1 MERFNPERIKELLV
15 KIFAATGVPA
25 AEALILSESLVE
37 ADLQGTSTHGV
48 SRVGIYSRRLRQGL
62 IDPRADLTIE
72 KKWPAVLTVNA
83 NNGLGQVQ
91 AYKTL
96 QLLIPM
102 ARESGCASATI
113 HNSNHCGALSYFTN
127 KAAENDMILWA
138 MTNVE
143 SSMPPTGGRSAFF
156 GTNPLAISFP
166 TGKGYPIKID
176 LSTSVVARGN
186 IITAQRKGEAIPLGW
201 ALDAQ
206 GNPTSDADK
215 AMAGTVLTMA
225 GHKGYALA
233 LMIEV
238 LSGVLSGSDIGP
250 AVGSL
255 YRDFSRT
262 QNIGHFFSLFNIAA
276 FMDIDLFKERLDGM
290 VDRIKGGEKLPGV
303 EEILVPGERSLKTS
317 RANRRLGIPIGAETI
332 SEIKALCR
340 EFGIPV
346 SLEDLQK
353 I

>member
-1 MERFNPERIKELLV
+1 MERFNPERIKELV
-15 KIFAATGVPA
+15 AKIFERTGVSEA
-25 AEALILSESLVE
+25 DALILAESLVE

-48 SRVGIYSRRLRQGL
+48 SRVGIYSRRLRAGL
-62 IDPRADLTIE
+62 IDPQADLTIE
-72 KKWPAVLTVNA
+72 KKWPAALTVNA

-102 ARESGCASATI
+102 ARESGCACATI
-113 HNSNHCGALSYFTN
+113 RNSQHFGALSYFTN
-127 KAAENDMILWA
+127 KAAAHDMILLA

-143 SSMPPTGGRSAFF
+143 ASMAPAGARSAFF

-186 IITAQRKGEAIPLGW
+186 IIAAQRRGESIPPGW
-201 ALDAQ
+201 ALDPE
-206 GNPTSDADK
+206 GNPTTDPEK
-215 AMAGTVLTMA
+215 ALAGTVLTMA

-233 LMIEV
+233 LMVEV

-255 YRDFSRT
+255 YKDFSRP
-262 QNIGHFFSLFNIAA
+262 QNTGHFFILLHIAA
-276 FMDIDLFKERLDGM
+276 FMDIALFKERINVM
-290 VDRIKGGEKLPGV
+290 VDQIKGCERLPGV
-303 EEILVPGERSLKTS
+303 EEILVPGERSFGKT
-317 RANRRLGIPIGAETI
+317 RENRKLGIPLGEETI
-332 SEIKALCR
+332 SEFKALCR
-340 EFGIPV
+340 EFGIPF
-346 SLEDLQK
+346 SLAVLQK
-353 I
+353 S

>member
-166 TGKGYPIKID
+166 TGKG
-176 LSTSVVARGN
+176 
-186 IITAQRKGEAIPLGW
+186 
-201 ALDAQ
+201 
-206 GNPTSDADK
+206 
-215 AMAGTVLTMA
+215 
-225 GHKGYALA
+225 
-233 LMIEV
+233 
-238 LSGVLSGSDIGP
+238 
-250 AVGSL
+250 
-255 YRDFSRT
+255 
-262 QNIGHFFSLFNIAA
+262 
-276 FMDIDLFKERLDGM
+276 
-290 VDRIKGGEKLPGV
+290 
-303 EEILVPGERSLKTS
+303 
-317 RANRRLGIPIGAETI
+317 
-332 SEIKALCR
+332 
-340 EFGIPV
+340 
-346 SLEDLQK
+346 
-353 I
+353 

>member
-1 MERFNPERIKELLV
+1 MERFYPERIKELV
-15 KIFAATGVPA
+15 AKIFERTRVSAAD
-25 AEALILSESLVE
+25 ALILAESLVE

-48 SRVGIYSRRLRQGL
+48 SRVAIYSRRLREGL
-62 IDPRADLTIE
+62 VDPQAEITIE
-72 KKWPAVLTVNA
+72 KKSPAALTINA

-113 HNSNHCGALSYFTN
+113 HHSQHFGALSYFTN
-127 KAAENDMILWA
+127 KAAEHDMILLA

-143 SSMPPTGGRSAFF
+143 SSMAPTGARSPFF

-186 IITAQRKGEAIPLGW
+186 IIAAQRRGEAIPLGW
-201 ALDAQ
+201 ALDPE
-206 GNPTSDADK
+206 GNPTTDTEK
-215 AMAGTVLTMA
+215 ALAGTVLTMA

-233 LMIEV
+233 LMVEV
-238 LSGVLSGSDIGP
+238 LAGVLSGSDIGP
-250 AVGSL
+250 GVGSL
-255 YRDFSRT
+255 YRDFTRP
-262 QNIGHFFSLFNIAA
+262 QNIGHFFSLFHIAA
-276 FMDIDLFKERLDGM
+276 FMDIALFKERIDAM
-290 VDRIKGGEKLPGV
+290 VDQIKGCERLPGV
-303 EEILVPGERSLKTS
+303 EEILVPGERSFRKI
-317 RANRRLGIPIGAETI
+317 RENRRLGIPLGEETI

-340 EFGIPV
+340 ELGIPFSFEV
-346 SLEDLQK
+346 LQK

>member
-1 MERFNPERIKELLV
+1 MARFHPERIRELAA
-15 KIFAATGVPA
+15 KIFESTGVPA
-25 AEALILSESLVE
+25 AEALILADSLVE

-62 IDPRADLTIE
+62 IDPKAEITIE
-72 KKWPAVLTVNA
+72 KKRPAALTINA

-96 QLLIPM
+96 QLLIPL
-102 ARESGCASATI
+102 ARESGCAAAAI

-127 KAAENDMILWA
+127 KAAAADMALWA

-143 SSMPPTGGRSAFF
+143 SSMPPAGGRSPFF

-166 TGKGYPIKID
+166 TGQGYPVKID

-186 IITAQRKGEAIPLGW
+186 IIAAQRQGRAIPLGW
-201 ALDAQ
+201 ALDPE
-206 GNPTSDADK
+206 GNPTTDPDK

-238 LSGVLSGSDIGP
+238 LAGVLSGSDIGP
-250 AVGSL
+250 GVGSL
-255 YRDFSRT
+255 YKDFSRT
-262 QNIGHFFSLFNIAA
+262 QNIGHFFCLFNIAA
-276 FMDIDLFKERLDGM
+276 FMDIVLFKERLDGLL
-290 VDRIKGGEKLPGV
+290 DHIKGCERLPGV
-303 EEILVPGERSLKTS
+303 DEILVPGERSIRKTQE
-317 RANRRLGIPIGAETI
+317 NRRLGIPIGAETI
-332 SEIKALCR
+332 SEFKALCG
-340 EFGIPV
+340 EFGIPF

-353 I
+353 N